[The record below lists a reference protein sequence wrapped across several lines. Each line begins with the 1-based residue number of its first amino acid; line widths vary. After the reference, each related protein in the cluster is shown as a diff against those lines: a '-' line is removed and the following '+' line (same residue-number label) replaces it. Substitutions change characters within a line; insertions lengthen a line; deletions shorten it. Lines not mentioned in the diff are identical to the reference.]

1 MSSARIRKDEYQR
14 IPIKFGKLSG
24 PVDVKKI
31 KLLVVEDEPGIRKL
45 LQLHL
50 EELHADVIECED
62 GAKGLSLAEQGGW
75 DLILLDLQLPNLSG
89 LDICKHLRAA
99 GDQTPILMLTAKIS
113 ELDRVL
119 GLEMGADDYVSKPF
133 SPIELIARIR
143 ALLRRASITELNS
156 RNPATKET
164 LSHGNIEVDVQQHRV
179 ISDNQEIELTAKE
192 FELLLLLIRSP
203 GQVFRRS
210 ELLDQIWG
218 YSHTGYE
225 HTVNSHINRLRKKIE
240 INPAEPDHIIT
251 VWGVGYKFEA
261 QA

>member
-1 MSSARIRKDEYQR
+1 MLPACIRNEGYKR
-14 IPIKFGKLSG
+14 IPIKFRNSTNL
-24 PVDVKKI
+24 VDVKKI

-50 EELHADVIECED
+50 EELHADVVECED
-62 GAKGLSLAEQGGW
+62 GAQGLALAEDGGW
-75 DLILLDLQLPNLSG
+75 DMILLDLQLPSLSG
-89 LDICKHLRAA
+89 LDICKTLRAA

-143 ALLRRASITELNS
+143 ALLRRSAITELSIQQPNNEDILV
-156 RNPATKET
+156 RGK
-164 LSHGNIEVDVQQHRV
+164 IEVDVQQHRV
-179 ISDNQEIELTAKE
+179 TSDNQDVELTAKE
-192 FELLLLLIRSP
+192 FELLLLFIRNP

-210 ELLDQIWG
+210 DLLDRVWG